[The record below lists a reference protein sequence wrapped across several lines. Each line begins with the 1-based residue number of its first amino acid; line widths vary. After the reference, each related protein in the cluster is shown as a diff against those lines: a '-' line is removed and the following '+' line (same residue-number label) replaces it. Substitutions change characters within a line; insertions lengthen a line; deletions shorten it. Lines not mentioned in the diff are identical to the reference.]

1 MKFNNI
7 FSIIL
12 SGLLLISCQSFEDLQ
27 LDPNRPVQ
35 AEPSL
40 ILTAI
45 EANAF
50 STVNAGAALASRQL
64 IYTNS
69 ATDNQYYGWQRSG
82 FGDYDQLRQVMKLRE
97 EAERT
102 NNNSYRALALFFQSY
117 YIIKLSN
124 TFGDVPFSAAVRG
137 QEGNFLPAYD
147 SQESIFVQ
155 VLQDL
160 KTANSLLG
168 PESGQILGDIIYN
181 GNQDKWKRLIN
192 SFSLRV
198 LMSMSIKE
206 NNSGLNVKGKFAE
219 IFNDPVTYPLMRGN
233 QDNGA
238 LRFLDL
244 EGNRYPF
251 FNSNELRTAYYM
263 EKSFVDRLKANNDPR
278 LFVYA
283 DKTANGRTLADND
296 FDAYE
301 GLGGAEPLADNTNQI
316 LSGDGSP
323 IDSRYHSDPENQPSL
338 LMGYAELAFTLAEA
352 AHRGWINGDAA
363 IFYQEGIRASMLF
376 NGLTE
381 GEIESY
387 LEQESVGFQSSTGLV
402 QILKEKHTAFFMNS
416 GWEAFYNQR
425 RTGIPV
431 FSLSSQIINPGGIP
445 KRWMYPQNEIQLN
458 LSNMNEALQRQFGGQ
473 DDVNAVMWLLKP

>member
-1 MKFNNI
+1 MKLNNI
-7 FSIIL
+7 IPIL
-12 SGLLLISCQSFEDLQ
+12 LTGFFLVSCQSFEDLQ

-40 ILTAI
+40 ILTAV

-82 FGDYDQLRQVMKLRE
+82 FGDYDQLRQILKLKD
-97 EAERT
+97 EADRT
-102 NNNSYRALALFFQSY
+102 ENNSYRALALFFQSY
-117 YIIKLSN
+117 YIIKLTN
-124 TFGDVPFSAAVRG
+124 TFGDIPFSTAVKG
-137 QEGNFLPAYD
+137 IEGDFSPIYD
-147 SQESIFVQ
+147 TQESIFVR

-160 KTANSLLG
+160 REANTLIG
-168 PESGQILGDIIYN
+168 PDSGEILGDIIFN
-181 GNQDKWKRLIN
+181 GDQDKWKRLIN
-192 SFSLRV
+192 SFTLRV
-198 LMSMSIKE
+198 LMSLSIKE
-206 NNSGLNVKGKFAE
+206 NDTNLNIKSKFGE
-219 IFNDPVTYPLMRGN
+219 ILNNPSIYPIMRN
-233 QDNGA
+233 NADNGA

-263 EKSFVDRLKANNDPR
+263 EMSFVDRLKQNRDPR
-278 LFVYA
+278 LFIYA
-283 DKTANGRTLADND
+283 DKTSNGRALADNN
-296 FDAYE
+296 FDAYL

-316 LSGDGSP
+316 LLGNGSP

-338 LMGYAELAFTLAEA
+338 LMGYSELAFTIAEA
-352 AHRGWINGDAA
+352 AARGWVNVDPEV
-363 IFYQEGIRASMLF
+363 YYKEGIRASMLF
-376 NGLTE
+376 NELTD
-381 GEIESY
+381 SDVDNY
-387 LEQESVGFQSSTGLV
+387 LNRESVQLQAGNAMR
-402 QILKEKHTAFFMNS
+402 QILEEKHTSFFMNT

-425 RTGIPV
+425 RTGIPA
-431 FSLSSQIINPGGIP
+431 FSLSNQIINPEGIP

-458 LSNMNEALQRQFGGQ
+458 LKNMNEALQRQFGGE